1 MTWHYA
7 RETARSNK
15 ELLEEVRACLARIDF
30 AAPGE

>member
-15 ELLEEVRACLARIDF
+15 ELLEEVRVCLAWTNF
-30 AAPGE
+30 EAPGE